1 MNAQDLQKIHDI
13 VNRVYHVY
21 HRREFIGFDPVGLL
35 EPYTEKEDREIV
47 ALIAALLAFGRVEQ
61 INEKVRKVLNL
72 MHPSPREWIEYF
84 DPEKWQHIDFYH
96 RFVKWDDLL
105 IIFAG
110 IKKILDRWGSLETC
124 FEELWKKSEYNLHKT
139 IGSFRATLIENNGY
153 LKSPM
158 FLPDPAKKS
167 PCKRWMLFLRW
178 MVRRDE
184 IDPGGWMCL
193 APKYLIVP
201 VDVHMERVASKLELS
216 SCRSISWR
224 LAVEITESLKQLDPE
239 DPVKYDFSLT
249 RWSMDN
255 FPDL

>member
-1 MNAQDLQKIHDI
+1 MNAQGLQKIHDI

-35 EPYTEKEDREIV
+35 EPYSKKEDREIV

-72 MHPSPREWIEYF
+72 MHPSPREWIECF
-84 DPEKWQHIDFYH
+84 VPARWQHIDFCH

-105 IIFAG
+105 VIFAG
-110 IKKILDRWGSLETC
+110 IQKILKHWGSLEAC
-124 FEELWKKSEYNLHKT
+124 FEESWKKSEYNLHKA
-139 IGSFRATLIENNGY
+139 IGFFRAILIGNNGD

-178 MVRRDE
+178 MVRCDE
-184 IDPGGWMCL
+184 IDPGGWTCL
-193 APKYLIVP
+193 APKDLIVP

-216 SCRSISWR
+216 SHRSIGWR
-224 LAVEITESLKQLDPE
+224 LAVEITESLKRIDPE
-239 DPVKYDFSLT
+239 DPVRYDFSLT